1 MNHVYYAT
9 SFRRSR
15 KIKHESLVV
24 HLNGY
29 DNNIYIINDNA
40 ENETKIGLLQCV
52 FEITIACYRIE
63 KNIELRKSMFF
74 NPK

>member
-40 ENETKIGLLQCV
+40 EDETKIGLHQCV